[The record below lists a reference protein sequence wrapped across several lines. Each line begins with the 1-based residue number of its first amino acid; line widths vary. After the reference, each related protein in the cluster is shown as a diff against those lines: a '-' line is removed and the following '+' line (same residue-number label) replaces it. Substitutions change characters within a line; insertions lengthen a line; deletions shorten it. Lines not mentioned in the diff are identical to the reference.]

1 MLLEEMYDADEIL
14 RDIDEHEDE
23 EYYEEND
30 VTEMRE
36 LNFEDRTQENA
47 NFSDMV
53 NDMDNVEDLWE

>member
-14 RDIDEHEDE
+14 RDIDEQDDE

-30 VTEMRE
+30 VNEMRE